1 MKAASPNA
9 AKAAKPAA
17 ARTAK
22 RAVKRL
28 ATALSPMPLTSR
40 RDTLRDELLATV
52 DLLKR
57 RRAAEI
63 DEGFIEDYVALHW
76 MEWHGGSLR
85 LTTTGENVCK
95 HLTSLLSR
103 ASPQPA
109 N

>member
-1 MKAASPNA
+1 MKTATKTPRARKTS
-9 AKAAKPAA
+9 
-17 ARTAK
+17 RTALPSTP
-22 RAVKRL
+22 A
-28 ATALSPMPLTSR
+28 PLVSR
-40 RDTLRDELLATV
+40 RDTLQDRLLSTV

-63 DEGFIEDYVALHW
+63 DESFIEDYVALHW

-95 HLTSLLSR
+95 HLAGLLSR

>member
-1 MKAASPNA
+1 MTSAPKT
-9 AKAAKPAA
+9 PAA
-17 ARTAK
+17 R
-22 RAVKRL
+22 
-28 ATALSPMPLTSR
+28 PGSR
-40 RDTLRDELLATV
+40 RKANAPVMAPQDPLRDRLLATV

-63 DEGFIEDYVALHW
+63 GEDTIEAYINLHW

-95 HLTSLLSR
+95 HLASLLSR

>member
-1 MKAASPNA
+1 MKTAT
-9 AKAAKPAA
+9 K
-17 ARTAK
+17 ARTPRSTSRK
-22 RAVKRL
+22 
-28 ATALSPMPLTSR
+28 ATPISPMPLVSR

-95 HLTSLLSR
+95 HLASLLSR